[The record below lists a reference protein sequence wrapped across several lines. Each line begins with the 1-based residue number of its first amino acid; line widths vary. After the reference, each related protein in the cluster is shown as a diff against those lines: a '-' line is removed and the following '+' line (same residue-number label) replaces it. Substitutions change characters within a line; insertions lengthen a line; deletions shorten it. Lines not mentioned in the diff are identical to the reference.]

1 MDQQA
6 YLEDPGFYRRRYP
19 RRTFKR
25 KVGVLF
31 NGQYMIFD
39 AVEVGE
45 GGMSIISETV
55 LTVGRHLV
63 VSFQIPHGGFVSLRA
78 EIKSIRKH
86 GTAGVHGLSFDKIE
100 FTNKRQIR
108 AFVSERTNDRKV
120 I

>member
-1 MDQQA
+1 MDQKA
-6 YLEDPGFYRRRYP
+6 YLEDPGFFRRRYP

-31 NGQYMIFD
+31 DGKYMIFD

-45 GGMSIISETV
+45 GGMSIISDTI

-63 VSFQIPHGGFVSLRA
+63 VSFQIPQGGFVSLRA

-86 GTAGVHGLSFDKIE
+86 GTSGIHGLYFEKIE
-100 FTNKRQIR
+100 FMNKRQIR
-108 AFVSERTNDRKV
+108 SYVSERTSDRN